1 MYLSVPLRTR
11 RPCPAVSLCVPLCVP
26 VSLRVQRYGYQL
38 RRVAA
43 EPTAGDTAW
52 WRERN
57 YTREWK
63 PSRRARGGCVF
74 EVREGQKWNKLVVV
88 LSADNCFGATHD
100 VVGCATVP
108 LADMSGVAAAVAAA
122 NEKGR
127 PDADGNHERGGRGVK
142 FEEGRAGGGA
152 TGAARG
158 LVGDDAWSMIHQIT
172 GDGSSL
178 GGIGGRGG
186 GGQKDQR
193 NQKDR
198 DKRRN
203 AQKKHQVRT
212 MIEENLIHPTTLRPT
227 YPPCLP
233 ALCVCVCVCVLSMFG
248 SMV

>member
-11 RPCPAVSLCVPLCVP
+11 RPCPAVSLCVPLCPP

-178 GGIGGRGG
+178 GGIGGG

-203 AQKKHQVRT
+203 AQKKHQVR
-212 MIEENLIHPTTLRPT
+212 
-227 YPPCLP
+227 
-233 ALCVCVCVCVLSMFG
+233 VCVCVCVYSVCLAQWYG
-248 SMV
+248 LMVWFNGTSTRCVF

>member
-1 MYLSVPLRTR
+1 M
-11 RPCPAVSLCVPLCVP
+11 
-26 VSLRVQRYGYQL
+26 
-38 RRVAA
+38 AA

-127 PDADGNHERGGRGVK
+127 ADADGNHERGGRGVK

-203 AQKKHQVRT
+203 AQKKHQVR
-212 MIEENLIHPTTLRPT
+212 
-227 YPPCLP
+227 
-233 ALCVCVCVCVLSMFG
+233 VCVCVCVYSVCLAQWYDL
-248 SMV
+248 MVWFNSTSTRCVF